1 QRFLYDSLSLC
12 EHIFT
17 VDPVFTLTVIISCI
31 FSLDSTDGQSKITA
45 RSTATESRWSSSITV
60 VYVINQEFR
69 SFSRFLWSHSEA
81 LSVSAAAL
89 FSADLW
95 RLSRTA
101 LPAQLLLST
110 GGAGELDTGR
120 VRGHRGGSDQRRE
133 PAERPLQP
141 Q

>member
-12 EHIFT
+12 EHPAT
-17 VDPVFTLTVIISCI
+17 DNVCTLTVIISCI

-45 RSTATESRWSSSITV
+45 RSTATESRWSSSITGCCII
-60 VYVINQEFR
+60 YEEFR

-133 PAERPLQP
+133 PAGRPLQP

>member
-1 QRFLYDSLSLC
+1 MNAAGQKSAGAAVCFLCVC
-12 EHIFT
+12 ER
-17 VDPVFTLTVIISCI
+17 VVFVSC
-31 FSLDSTDGQSKITA
+31 S
-45 RSTATESRWSSSITV
+45 
-60 VYVINQEFR
+60 
-69 SFSRFLWSHSEA
+69 WSHSEA

-101 LPAQLLLST
+101 LSAQLLLST

-120 VRGHRGGSDQRRE
+120 LRGHRGGCDQRRE
-133 PAERPLQP
+133 RAGRPLQP

>member
-12 EHIFT
+12 EHSTT
-17 VDPVFTLTVIISCI
+17 VITLTVIISCI

-45 RSTATESRWSSSITV
+45 RSTATESRWSSSIKA
-60 VYVINQEFR
+60 VYIINQEFR

-133 PAERPLQP
+133 PAGRPLQP

>member
-1 QRFLYDSLSLC
+1 MMQDKRVLELQCVFLVFVNVLC
-12 EHIFT
+12 F
-17 VDPVFTLTVIISCI
+17 
-31 FSLDSTDGQSKITA
+31 
-45 RSTATESRWSSSITV
+45 
-60 VYVINQEFR
+60 
-69 SFSRFLWSHSEA
+69 EA

-120 VRGHRGGSDQRRE
+120 LRGHRGGSDQRRDRSSVLTLSKARWE
-133 PAERPLQP
+133 KGELYVCKASFHK
-141 Q
+141 